1 MKTLV
6 TGAGGFLAEQICL
19 KVAASGKEVK
29 AMYRSTYNPVFD
41 SIENITPIK
50 ANLLDKESLKKAIK
64 DCDEIYHVAA
74 FSNNWAKEPSTF
86 YKVNIGGSMNL
97 LDLAKDYGIKKIIIT
112 SSAGTIGPAPEGK
125 KFVTEDQYRTI
136 NFFGDY
142 ESSKFILDERV
153 QHYVRKGMDISIVC
167 PARIFG
173 PGKYGVKGNIISK
186 IVTGY
191 INGKW
196 KIKLGDGQDKA
207 CYAFVDDVVQG
218 HLLAMKNGKP
228 GEKYLIGSFN
238 DTFQGFL
245 DSVGEI
251 TGKKRNLIPIP
262 FWLLSFYAN
271 LIGGIAN
278 LFNFDP
284 VVTKEWMV
292 KLQGNWQADLSKA
305 KNELGF
311 VPTSKTEALNRTVA
325 WIKKDIL

>member
-1 MKTLV
+1 MKVLV

-19 KVAASGKEVK
+19 KVAEAGHHVM
-29 AMYRSTYNPVFD
+29 AMHRSDYNKDFD
-41 SIENITPIK
+41 SIENITPVK
-50 ANLLDKESLKKAIK
+50 ANLLDKNSLIEAVKG
-64 DCDEIYHVAA
+64 CDQIYHVAA
-74 FSNNWAKEPSTF
+74 FSNNWAKDPSIF
-86 YKVNIGGSMNL
+86 YKVNIGGSVKL
-97 LDLAKDYGIKKIIIT
+97 LEAAKEAGVKKIVIT
-112 SSAGTIGPAPEGK
+112 SSAGTIGPAGDNDY
-125 KFVTEDQYRTI
+125 VTEDQYRII

-191 INGKW
+191 IKGNW
-196 KIKLGDGQDKA
+196 KIKLGNGQDKA
-207 CYAFVDDVVQG
+207 CYAFIEDVVQG
-218 HLLAMKNGKP
+218 HLLTMEKGQP

-245 DSVGEI
+245 DTVGEM

-262 FWLLSFYAN
+262 FWLLSFYAK

-278 LFNFDP
+278 LFKFDP
-284 VVTKEWMV
+284 VVTKEWMI
-292 KLQGNWQADLSKA
+292 KLQCNWQADLSKA
-305 KNELGF
+305 KKELGF
-311 VPTSKTEALNRTVA
+311 NPHTKEEALQKTID